1 MAYINGEKN
10 EHLESSGI
18 FAQQITQRKS
28 ELKALTNRRL
38 VSSIKHMDLA
48 SAMHHLQQHSN
59 KSLSTN
65 DQTPEPQ
72 ATTQETTPLNNS
84 AASSFEAPESQ
95 TKAQENTTSLNSSTA
110 ASHTSSSQQSCI
122 FQQQQA
128 EPTRDEAHQI
138 KDKATKKCCTIM

>member
-28 ELKALTNRRL
+28 ELKALTNRQL

-72 ATTQETTPLNNS
+72 AETQEKMPLNI
-84 AASSFEAPESQ
+84 A
-95 TKAQENTTSLNSSTA
+95 L
-110 ASHTSSSQQSCI
+110 
-122 FQQQQA
+122 
-128 EPTRDEAHQI
+128 D
-138 KDKATKKCCTIM
+138 